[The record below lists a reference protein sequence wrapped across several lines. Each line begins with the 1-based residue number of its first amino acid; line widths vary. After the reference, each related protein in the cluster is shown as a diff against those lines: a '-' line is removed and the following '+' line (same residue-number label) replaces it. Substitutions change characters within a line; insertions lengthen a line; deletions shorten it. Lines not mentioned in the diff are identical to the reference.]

1 MRYGSKAEV
10 LLSPRPRSLVGR
22 SRLFLRAFL
31 PPDGAVGKSRPGKLF
46 SSWPGIAVRRT
57 ASLPLA
63 IAVRRTASLPLATAV
78 RRTASLP
85 LAYVPAIHVFLA
97 RLSRGT
103 TAKTWMP
110 GTSSAKTREACHR
123 ARRRRD
129 PVAE

>member
-63 IAVRRTASLPLATAV
+63 IAVRRTASLPLAIAVRRTASLPLAIAV

-85 LAYVPAIHVFLA
+85 LAYVPAIHVLLA
-97 RLSRGT
+97 KQIERRGCP
-103 TAKTWMP
+103 AQ
-110 GTSSAKTREACHR
+110 GR
-123 ARRRRD
+123 A
-129 PVAE
+129 